1 MRTSLALLTLFV
13 LFLVSTKTVVNG
25 QLSFGGDNDD
35 DDKKD
40 DSATSSDENVGGDVN
55 TRLGFVATSLGT
67 YFY

>member
-13 LFLVSTKTVVNG
+13 LFLASTKTVVNG

-35 DDKKD
+35 DKKD
-40 DSATSSDENVGGDVN
+40 DSATSSDENVAGDVN

-67 YFY
+67 HFY